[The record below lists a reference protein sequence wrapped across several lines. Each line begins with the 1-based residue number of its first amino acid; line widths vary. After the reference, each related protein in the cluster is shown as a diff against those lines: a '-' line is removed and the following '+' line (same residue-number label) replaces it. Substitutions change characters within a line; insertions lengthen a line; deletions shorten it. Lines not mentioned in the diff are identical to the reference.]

1 MGNLSTSRKMLNYAC
16 ALLMLNFIIEK
27 ILSISLLSEYIRNL
41 IIPFLAIIIN
51 IQSSLVK
58 QKANRIN
65 EGTNEV
71 SQGRS
76 NSIRNYNDV
85 ENERVRH
92 EEANSLGKTKD
103 ITLKKILKI
112 K

>member
-1 MGNLSTSRKMLNYAC
+1 MLNYAC
-16 ALLMLNFIIEK
+16 ALLMLTFIIEK
-27 ILSISLLSEYIRNL
+27 ILSISLLNEYIRNL
-41 IIPFLAIIIN
+41 IIPFLTLIIN

-58 QKANRIN
+58 KKANWIN
-65 EGTNEV
+65 AGTNGI

-85 ENERVRH
+85 ANKRVRH

-103 ITLKKILKI
+103 ITLKKILI
-112 K
+112 ID